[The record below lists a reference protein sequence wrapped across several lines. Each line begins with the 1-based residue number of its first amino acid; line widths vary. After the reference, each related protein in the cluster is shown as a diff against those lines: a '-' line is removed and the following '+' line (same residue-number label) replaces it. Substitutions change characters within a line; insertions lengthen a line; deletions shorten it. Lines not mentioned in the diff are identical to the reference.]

1 MSKIKSQSSNERQNF
16 NFKYCVE
23 NNPIIPSPPVGEG
36 KGEGEIYAVHPH
48 LDPPPSRGRIIVGN
62 FAICH

>member
-1 MSKIKSQSSNERQNF
+1 MSNVKTFISRITLK
-16 NFKYCVE
+16 
-23 NNPIIPSPPVGEG
+23 NNSIIPSPPVGEG
-36 KGEGEIYAVHPH
+36 GGEGETHPVHPH

>member
-1 MSKIKSQSSNERQNF
+1 MNVKTLISSIALKITQLSPLPRWERVRVRG
-16 NFKYCVE
+16 KYD
-23 NNPIIPSPPVGEG
+23 
-36 KGEGEIYAVHPH
+36 AVHPH